1 MKFFSFLKEE
11 IHPEPGEKIIPK
23 EEFSKLIEA
32 NEIVEKAKGDVVIYK
47 EKIKK
52 ECETLKEEAKKEGFD
67 EGLKS
72 LNEHIL
78 KLDKTAKELSKKYE
92 EKILPIALKAAKK
105 IVSEELKMNPEAI
118 VNIIKGALKPV
129 AQHVKV
135 KIFVNK
141 QDLEILEKEKE
152 KEKIKEILQITD
164 TFTIEERNDIEP
176 GGCIIETEKGIINAQ
191 LENQFRAIE
200 AAFKAFSKK

>member
-11 IHPEPGEKIIPK
+11 IHPQPGTKIIPK
-23 EEFSKLIEA
+23 EDFSKLLEA
-32 NEIVEKAKGDVVIYK
+32 NEIVDKAIDDSKIYK
-47 EKIKK
+47 ETIQK
-52 ECETLKEEAKKEGFD
+52 ECEILKEEAKKTGFD
-67 EGLKS
+67 EGLEK

-78 KLDKTAKELSKKYE
+78 KLDKTIKDLSKKYE
-92 EKILPIALKAAKK
+92 GKILPIALKAAKK
-105 IVSEELKMNPEAI
+105 IVSAELKTNPDAI

-129 AQHVKV
+129 SQHLKV

-141 QDLEILEKEKE
+141 QDLEILETQKPQ
-152 KEKIKEILQITD
+152 IKEILQMVD
-164 TFTIEERNDIEP
+164 TFSIDERSDIAP

-200 AAFKAFSKK
+200 AAFKAFGKK

>member
-11 IHPEPGEKIIPK
+11 IHPEPGEKVIPQEK
-23 EEFSKLIEA
+23 FSKLIEA
-32 NEIVEKAKGDVVIYK
+32 NEIVNIAKNDAAIYK

-52 ECETLKEEAKKEGFD
+52 ECEILKAEAKKEGFD
-67 EGLKS
+67 KGLQS

-78 KLDKTAKELSKKYE
+78 QLDKTKKELLKKYE

-105 IVSEELKMNPEAI
+105 IVGEELKLNPGAI
-118 VNIIKGALKPV
+118 TNIIKTALKPV
-129 AQHVKV
+129 AQHLKV

-141 QDLEILEKEKE
+141 QDLEILEKEKP
-152 KEKIKEILQITD
+152 KIKEILQVAD
-164 TFTIEERNDIEP
+164 TFTLEERNDIEP

-200 AAFKAFSKK
+200 AAFKAFEKNL

>member
-11 IHPEPGEKIIPK
+11 IHPQPGKKIIPK
-23 EEFSKLIEA
+23 EEFSRLIEA
-32 NEIVEKAKGDVVIYK
+32 NEIVAMATEDAAIYK

-105 IVSEELKMNPEAI
+105 IVSEELKMHPEAI
-118 VNIIKGALKPV
+118 VNIIRGALKPV
-129 AQHVKV
+129 AQHVRV

-152 KEKIKEILQITD
+152 KIKEILQFTD

-191 LENQFRAIE
+191 LENQFRAID
-200 AAFKAFSKK
+200 AAFKSFSKK

>member
-32 NEIVEKAKGDVVIYK
+32 NEIVEKAKGDVAIYK